1 MKPATLPLL
10 GALQLKSTAIGT
22 PVPLSATVAVALVEE
37 LLTTTRFP
45 LAVPVTVGLNCK
57 LRVADCPG
65 VNVSGKVAPDTVK
78 PVPDTLTLLTMTF
91 AVPVDV
97 NVTD

>member
-10 GALQLKSTAIGT
+10 GALQLRSTARGT
-22 PVPLSATVAVALVEE
+22 PTPLRETVAVALVEE
-37 LLTTTRFP
+37 LLATTSFP
-45 LAVPVTVGLNCK
+45 LAVPATVGLNCT

-78 PVPDTLTLLTMTF
+78 PVPDAVTLLTITF